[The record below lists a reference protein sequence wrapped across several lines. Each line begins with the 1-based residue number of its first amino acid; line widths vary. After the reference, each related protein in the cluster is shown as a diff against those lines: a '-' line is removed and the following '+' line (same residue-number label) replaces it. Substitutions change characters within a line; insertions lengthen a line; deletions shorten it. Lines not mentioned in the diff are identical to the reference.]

1 MNLVSGLNLEG
12 LSSNAEGM
20 FSKLGNNAF
29 EGGLKNPNIASGAMS
44 LAGTAADVIGG
55 FLPDKSVYNGDKGDI
70 AKTADSIYDTASDV
84 IGSIPGWGTIAGLA
98 MKANGVVS
106 KGVAALGGGTDGM
119 TFTDS
124 LLGSNFFQM
133 TPMGLINGFGGKK
146 SHTLENGESEQE
158 AIAGSGSSYAGSVNQ
173 WQNAAKYSNKKYG
186 TFSSGARKKANRKID
201 AANKMMDTIEGIN
214 TTAQDNFTR
223 ANAMADTYNM
233 AYQMQLNGGYNP
245 RTSIGRNGLKIQYL
259 KRAKKIVN
267 KMKDQSRSNPK
278 DDKLQDKGKIISHK
292 NGGELTEQ
300 FFNPTDWKPTIQ
312 LESISKFQNGGSVNV
327 IPEGAL
333 HARLH
338 HMEDAKGLTKKG
350 IPVVDNDGNQQ
361 AEIERNEIIFRKE
374 VTDQIEALRKDGS
387 DKAAIEC
394 GKLLAKE
401 IVENT
406 DDKTGLVPE
415 LLKKHQLGGNID
427 TTKLFPNEEVF
438 SQASPK
444 IPSAQDLN
452 NLQNKIDLA
461 KQERLSKQL
470 EKNAKVVN
478 TLNMANTALQGIGN
492 AINAGKQQ
500 KALNE
505 ANFQKQKDAMVAGA
519 GNMDKNAQMYNQL
532 MNKAQDGEKLPER
545 KYKTY
550 KDWITYLES
559 TGRKVDKDYDNEG
572 FYNDPDTY
580 FVWQEE
586 EEKNPGKA
594 RMSDKYELP
603 TYMTFSTDSKY
614 STPEKTGGTW
624 SSDDNGDIFITSPY
638 LESIHSL
645 ADYLRW
651 LPINDSGVKTL
662 IYKGKSYHIGRKK

>member
-1 MNLVSGLNLEG
+1 MSFTLSG
-12 LSSNAEGM
+12 LSSDAQSM
-20 FSKLGNNAF
+20 FSKLGNDAF
-29 EGGLKNPNIASGAMS
+29 KGGLKNPNIASS
-44 LAGTAADVIGG
+44 VIGAAG
-55 FLPDKSVYNGDKGDI
+55 AIANELGAFLPDKSVYSGDKGDI
-70 AKTADSIYDTASDV
+70 AKSADSIYDTASDI
-84 IGSIPGWGTIAGLA
+84 IGTIPGWGTIAGLG
-98 MKANGVVS
+98 MKGAGLLS
-106 KGVAALGGGTDGM
+106 KGISALGGGTDGM

-124 LLGSNFFQM
+124 LLGSNFFQL

-146 SHTLENGESEQE
+146 AHTLQNGLSEQE
-158 AIAGSGSSYAGSVNQ
+158 AIAGVGSSYGGSVSE
-173 WQNAAKYSNKKYG
+173 WQDTSKYSNKKYG
-186 TFSSGARKKANRKID
+186 LFSRGARKRANRQID
-201 AANKMMDTIEGIN
+201 TANKTMDTIEDIN

-245 RTSIGRNGLKIQYL
+245 LTSIGRNGLKIQYL

-267 KMKDQSRSNPK
+267 KIKDQSHSNPK
-278 DDKLQDKGKIISHK
+278 DDKLQDKEKIISHK

-300 FFNPTDWKPTIQ
+300 FFNPIDWKPIIQ

-350 IPVVDNDGNQQ
+350 IPVVDNNGNQQ

-427 TTKLFPNEEVF
+427 TTKLFPNEQVF
-438 SQASPK
+438 SQASLK

-461 KQERLSKQL
+461 EQERLSKQL
-470 EKNAKVVN
+470 EKNTKIAN
-478 TLNMANTALQGIGN
+478 TLNLITTAANGISN
-492 AINAGKQQ
+492 AVQAGKQQ

-505 ANFQKQKDAMVAGA
+505 ANFQKQKDALIANAGD
-519 GNMDKNAQMYNQL
+519 MDKNAQMYNQL
-532 MNKAQDGEKLPER
+532 MDKAQDGEKLPEK

-550 KDWITYLES
+550 KDWVTYLES

-594 RMSDKYELP
+594 HMSGKYELP

-614 STPEKTGGTW
+614 STPEKIGGTW

-651 LPINDSGVKTL
+651 LPINDSRVKTL
-662 IYKGKSYHIGRKK
+662 IYKGKLYHIGRKK